1 LRKFIIFDKLAD
13 NMRMNG
19 YTAAEMAEILGI
31 NLKTAKLRLFRAGIK
46 PVTKDAL
53 YDKSALEAIR
63 NVPGKGR
70 PRKAAPKPA
79 SKGKKAKK

>member
-1 LRKFIIFDKLAD
+1 MSMD
-13 NMRMNG
+13 G
-19 YTAAEMAEILGI
+19 YTAVEMAEILGI

-46 PVTKDAL
+46 PVTKDAV

-70 PRKAAPKPA
+70 PKKPA
-79 SKGKKAKK
+79 EPEPEKPAAKGKK